1 MGINSQLCKMKTF
14 YRSDIQ
20 HCAYGQLC
28 CQLTFWSAYLSLLR
42 VDLLQIFFLYHNN
55 KGKKIFIDRFI
66 IKDDF
71 NHLCIKFFSF
81 QTEQHSIQ
89 KLCSASENKIN
100 IGFLFTVGFG
110 NLIGCIYFIETY
122 NLITIILIAHLWWWS
137 FIMPLWFSRLFLGF
151 MIQTSILPQLF
162 SQG

>member
-1 MGINSQLCKMKTF
+1 MQDENI
-14 YRSDIQ
+14 
-20 HCAYGQLC
+20 
-28 CQLTFWSAYLSLLR
+28 
-42 VDLLQIFFLYHNN
+42 LQIWHSALCLRSTMLLVNILVCILKFVEGRSPVDFFLYHNN

-151 MIQTSILPQLF
+151 MIQTSILP
-162 SQG
+162 